1 MDEFIIGF
9 IKRILLGIG
18 KFSFLIK
25 ELKKC
30 WIPSNILIII
40 DQWESDSIIIP

>member
-1 MDEFIIGF
+1 MDEFIIEF
-9 IKRILLGIG
+9 IIKRIPLL
-18 KFSFLIK
+18 KNFCFLIK